1 MLIINGVI
9 LKLTSRGEEHLTD
22 EDLFGLIGATKPG
35 QPSWNLTSCLI
46 KWEANS
52 YGFG

>member
-22 EDLFGLIGATKPG
+22 EDMFVL
-35 QPSWNLTSCLI
+35 SN
-46 KWEANS
+46 
-52 YGFG
+52 